1 MMDIMKDHPKRFAG
15 SRLYLLVLIV
25 SAVALCAAVAFT
37 SDTAQF
43 AYFVLGMLACFG
55 VAVAGAAIE
64 RDDRRSDRGNERRR
78 P

>member
-1 MMDIMKDHPKRFAG
+1 MMEIIKDHLKRFAG
-15 SRLYLLVLIV
+15 SRLYPLVLIV
-25 SAVALCAAVAFT
+25 LAVALCAAVAFT

-43 AYFVLGMLACFG
+43 GYFVLGMLACFG

-64 RDDRRSDRGNERRR
+64 RDDRRSESRNEKR

>member
-1 MMDIMKDHPKRFAG
+1 MDHLKRFAG
-15 SRLYLLVLIV
+15 SRLYPFALIV

-37 SDTAQF
+37 SDAAQF

-64 RDDRRSDRGNERRR
+64 RDDRGDERRR